1 MNTPDPVSRQPSCDD
16 EYDPAW
22 LPVDTALAR
31 IAQAVSPISDVE
43 VVALREALDRVL
55 GVDIQSPM
63 AVPNHTNSAM
73 DGYALRFTDLNGSSL
88 KVVGTAWAGKAF
100 AGSVGPGEC
109 ARIMTGGVM
118 PEGTDTVVMQE
129 HVEQQDDYIRVADGQ
144 RDGQHVRYAGE
155 DLAEGATALVAGRRL
170 LPGDIGMVASLGIGE
185 LPVLRRPRVAFF
197 FNGDELRSLGQPLGS
212 GDV

>member
-1 MNTPDPVSRQPSCDD
+1 MSTPEPVARQPSCDD

-22 LPVDTALAR
+22 LPVDTALDR
-31 IAQAVSPISDVE
+31 IAQAVTPIADVE

-55 GVDIQSPM
+55 GADVYSPV

-73 DGYALRFTDLNGSSL
+73 DGYALRFADLNESSFQ
-88 KVVGTAWAGKAF
+88 VVGTAWAGKVF

-109 ARIMTGGVM
+109 VRIMTGAVM

-129 HVEQQDDYIRVADGQ
+129 HVEQQDDHIRVADGQ

-155 DLAEGATALVAGRRL
+155 DLAEGATALVAAEGCCRATSVWWRL
-170 LPGDIGMVASLGIGE
+170 WA
-185 LPVLRRPRVAFF
+185 
-197 FNGDELRSLGQPLGS
+197 
-212 GDV
+212 

>member
-1 MNTPDPVSRQPSCDD
+1 MNTPDLVSRQPSCDD
-16 EYDPAW
+16 KDDPAW

-73 DGYALRFTDLNGSSL
+73 DGYALRFADLNESPL
-88 KVVGTAWAGKAF
+88 RVVGTAWAGKAF

-129 HVEQQDDYIRVADGQ
+129 HVEQQDDYIRSPTGNGMASTSDTLEKISLRALLRWSQADGCC
-144 RDGQHVRYAGE
+144 RVT
-155 DLAEGATALVAGRRL
+155 LAWWHL
-170 LPGDIGMVASLGIGE
+170 
-185 LPVLRRPRVAFF
+185 
-197 FNGDELRSLGQPLGS
+197 
-212 GDV
+212 